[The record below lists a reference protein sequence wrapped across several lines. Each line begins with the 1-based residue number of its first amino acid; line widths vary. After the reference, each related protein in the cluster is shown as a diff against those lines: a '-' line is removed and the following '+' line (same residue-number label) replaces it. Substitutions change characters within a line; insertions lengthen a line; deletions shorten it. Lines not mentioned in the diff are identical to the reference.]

1 MNAPYGRIAETAKA
15 GKGDTMATYLETLG
29 SERDALVARAVAKPV
44 PENHEHLIEIANLL
58 TAECNRLNGFP
69 R

>member
-1 MNAPYGRIAETAKA
+1 
-15 GKGDTMATYLETLG
+15 MATYLETLG